1 MMGVS
6 ELPDYGVDDGD
17 QLSQELKENEVWC
30 LSDWDAIEENLRDIV
45 KKEGIH
51 PVDPITIA
59 SKSSPIP
66 LKDVR
71 KTG

>member
-1 MMGVS
+1 MMGVD

-17 QLSQELKENEVWC
+17 QLSQELKENEVWF
-30 LSDWDAIEENLRDIV
+30 LPAWYDIEENLSDIV

-66 LKDVR
+66 VKDVR